1 MIRVLLVCTGNTCR
15 SPMAEEL
22 LDDAIGRS
30 TKLAG
35 KVKCRSAG
43 TFACEGAE
51 ATSEAKQV
59 MEEYGLNLEKH
70 RARQY
75 NCEMADKYDVLLAMD
90 YNVFEQMEA
99 LTPDYAHKMHTMLG
113 YAQGLDGER
122 TEERLTILDPFDEG
136 IEEYREC
143 ARQLSDTSIK
153 IVERLEN
160 ETE

>member
-35 KVKCRSAG
+35 KMKCRSAG

-51 ATSEAKQV
+51 ATSEAIQV

-70 RARQY
+70 RARQF
-75 NCEMADKYDVLLAMD
+75 NCEMADKYDILLAMD

-99 LTPDYAHKMHTMLG
+99 LTPDYVQKMHTMLG
-113 YAQGLDGER
+113 YAQGQDGES
-122 TEERLTILDPFDEG
+122 TEERLTVLDPFNEG
-136 IEEYREC
+136 LEEYREC
-143 ARQLSDTSIK
+143 ARQLDDAAKK
-153 IVERLEN
+153 IVKRLEN
-160 ETE
+160 SME